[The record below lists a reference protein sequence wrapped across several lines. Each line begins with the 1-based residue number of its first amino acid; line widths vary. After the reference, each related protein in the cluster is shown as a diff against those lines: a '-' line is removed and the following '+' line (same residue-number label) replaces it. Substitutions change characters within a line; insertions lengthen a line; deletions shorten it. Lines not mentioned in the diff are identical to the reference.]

1 MGDWEEEGRRVG
13 EERKEEAGE
22 ARREVPGGVGVG
34 VPFPPL
40 FHRPGEA
47 PGWQSTASWS
57 LFRFSVG
64 FASFS
69 CLLGE

>member
-40 FHRPGEA
+40 CFTGRGRLLAGRAQLPGPSLDSVLALPLFH
-47 PGWQSTASWS
+47 AS
-57 LFRFSVG
+57 
-64 FASFS
+64 
-69 CLLGE
+69 